1 MEMKGKKCE
10 RISLFFLHFFFL
22 WPCDHYPFP
31 FPGTIKKKN
40 TQGLRFSADDS
51 SLFALLV
58 NEMKLFVFQIL
69 SRCFSGSIY
78 SLGCSVI
85 PWTLLWYTLKL
96 FKCSPAVDYC
106 VASTFSRTHNS
117 NPRSHQRSLVKCGV
131 DTDRH
136 RHRHCFLTT
145 HPAYNPPCV
154 SNVYSALVF
163 LVNYS
168 YTLIT
173 TRALSR
179 INQNPRHSTVQQC
192 ILTWPD
198 REYIDIRPDR

>member
-1 MEMKGKKCE
+1 
-10 RISLFFLHFFFL
+10 
-22 WPCDHYPFP
+22 
-31 FPGTIKKKN
+31 
-40 TQGLRFSADDS
+40 
-51 SLFALLV
+51 
-58 NEMKLFVFQIL
+58 MKLFVFQIL
-69 SRCFSGSIY
+69 SRCFQV
-78 SLGCSVI
+78 L
-85 PWTLLWYTLKL
+85 
-96 FKCSPAVDYC
+96 
-106 VASTFSRTHNS
+106 ST
-117 NPRSHQRSLVKCGV
+117 PLVVRSLVKCGV

-179 INQNPRHSTVQQC
+179 INQNPRHSTV
-192 ILTWPD
+192 
-198 REYIDIRPDR
+198 